1 LKNHIITWLLIDI
14 DTGEWIMR
22 CPTREDAR
30 TLARGTDCIIAKVE
44 VVR

>member
-1 LKNHIITWLLIDI
+1 MKPHIITWLLIDI

-22 CPTREDAR
+22 CSTREEAR
-30 TLARGTDCIIAKVE
+30 TMARGMDCIIAKVE